1 MNPGLHPN
9 NSQRPLSGRVRL
21 QRCHLNAPIDQARD
35 NANDLREV
43 YLPDALA
50 IKYLNAA
57 RDFIWQYLFPA
68 SNRAADPRGQKV
80 RRHHLDPSALQ
91 RAVRDAAQ
99 KASSPARRPRR
110 AFPARWVV

>member
-1 MNPGLHPN
+1 MNLGLHPN
-9 NSQRPLSGRVRL
+9 NSQRPIGGRVRP
-21 QRCHLNAPIDQARD
+21 QRCHLNAPVDQARD

-43 YLPDALA
+43 YLPDDLA
-50 IKYLNAA
+50 VKYPDAA

-68 SNRAADPRGQKV
+68 SKRAVDPRSQIV